1 MPLLLNTP
9 LKFVKKLLQ
18 TTLFMETSLKTP
30 KNTINS
36 PVAGVF
42 IHYLAII
49 FIAIISTV
57 IAVISQTAHAQ
68 TPVWPAKTITLVV
81 TYPPGGG
88 ADTMAR
94 LIAPKLGEALGQS
107 VIVEN
112 KAGASGQ
119 IGAAAVAKAAP
130 DGYTLMLDASNFA
143 VNPALYPKLP
153 YDTDKA
159 FRPIGVIALFPN
171 VVLVNAKFP
180 AKSVAELITAA
191 KANKDAVAFASS
203 GNGSAQHLAGALF
216 ESAAKVEMAHIP
228 YKGGG
233 PALND
238 VVGGQVP
245 VFFGNLAST
254 LGHIQS
260 GRLRALAVTSSKRS
274 AILPDVPTLAEAG
287 VAGAEV
293 YEWNVVV
300 APTGTPDAV
309 VSKLSAALHKVMES
323 PEVKARIASLGG
335 DIQNGSPEA
344 TQTFVRQQMA
354 LWARVVKAR
363 GIVLE

>member
-1 MPLLLNTP
+1 M
-9 LKFVKKLLQ
+9 
-18 TTLFMETSLKTP
+18 KTP
-30 KNTINS
+30 KNTHIS

-42 IHYLAII
+42 NVY
-49 FIAIISTV
+49 IAILLVAFTAISLSL
-57 IAVISQTAHAQ
+57 IPKTAHAQ
-68 TPVWPAKTITLVV
+68 ASAWPAKNITLVV

-112 KAGASGQ
+112 KPGASGQ
-119 IGAAAVAKAAP
+119 IGAAAVAKATP

-159 FRPIGVIALFPN
+159 FRPVGVIALFPN
-171 VVLVNAKFP
+171 VVLVNAQFP
-180 AKSVAELITAA
+180 AKSVAELIAAA
-191 KANKDAVAFASS
+191 KVRKDAVAFASS

-260 GRLRALAVTSSKRS
+260 GRLRALAVTSDKRNP
-274 AILPDVPTLAEAG
+274 ILPNVPTLAEAG
-287 VAGAEV
+287 VPGAEV
-293 YEWNVVV
+293 YEWNVVA
-300 APTGTPDAV
+300 APAGTPDAV
-309 VSKLSAALHKVMES
+309 VSKISAAMQKVMES

-335 DIQNGSPEA
+335 DIQYGNPEA
-344 TQTFVRQQMA
+344 TQAFVRQQMA

-363 GIVLE
+363 GIILE